1 MKNNFH
7 LSIENAG
14 QLEFLRNTRVTG
26 FSSLEISGDLLEQN
40 KESFPKN
47 FRICAIRDLISP
59 VLARLITFENIS
71 MQIKFGQ
78 LLRRQIALASELG
91 ATSGTIDFDLPEIIG
106 TPEKEKQLHLL
117 LKGLFGIAAG
127 YKFKLLIQLRIPG
140 STDFD
145 MQQLLRFKQG
155 LLYPDFG
162 YIFDF
167 HPHEPGAFD
176 FEEKVAKLPFDTGFW
191 RLSFEPDKAPDG
203 KIQRHDRSQHVA
215 ARRSFHLPRQSRI
228 GRRAA
233 GKNIRDHQPRRPYRK
248 RLKEYLWINAICSDT
263 HSIYP
268 PSRF

>member
-191 RLSFEPDKAPDG
+191 RLSFEPDKGNMLTRLLMEKFSAMTDHSMLPHGEVFICPG
-203 KIQRHDRSQHVA
+203 KAELDDALLAKISA
-215 ARRSFHLPRQSRI
+215 IINPA
-228 GRRAA
+228 
-233 GKNIRDHQPRRPYRK
+233 DHI
-248 RLKEYLWINAICSDT
+248 ENA
-263 HSIYP
+263 
-268 PSRF
+268 